1 MFLSTGGLCQHLS
14 PSASA
19 LRPEKEVAFQILMWD
34 RDEEGAA
41 RQGRP
46 FKPLGAKGVGLIP
59 GRVMFHISAEIKG
72 RLRANDECHCLG
84 FATVASS
91 PPKQDGT
98 QPTQRLKAW
107 EITTRE
113 NFPFRSS
120 RRPAG

>member
-1 MFLSTGGLCQHLS
+1 V
-14 PSASA
+14 
-19 LRPEKEVAFQILMWD
+19 K
-34 RDEEGAA
+34 
-41 RQGRP
+41 GRP
-46 FKPLGAKGVGLIP
+46 WRAAPSNPLVQKGWDTESLSGF
-59 GRVMFHISAEIKG
+59 MDHILLQIKG
-72 RLRANDECHCLG
+72 RLRANGKCHCLG